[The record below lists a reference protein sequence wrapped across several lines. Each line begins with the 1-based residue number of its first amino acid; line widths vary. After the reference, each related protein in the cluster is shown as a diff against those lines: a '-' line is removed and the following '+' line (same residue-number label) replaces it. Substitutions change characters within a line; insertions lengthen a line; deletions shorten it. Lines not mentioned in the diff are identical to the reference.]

1 MTGSILVPES
11 PVQSNMMA
19 MSLTP
24 APPHL
29 LSRLDPIIGPAIIP
43 FDTLP
48 NWSSMTSMSSKR
60 PKLSL
65 KTSDLTSTYVNSTTS
80 RNDVNVHSATT
91 PTNLNT
97 FNNTFD
103 LTYRPS
109 PISTVPSPGPSLSR
123 RPTILNAQSSPY
135 TLNLPFGV
143 NSILKNSPLP
153 QSIRRPSLAT
163 ASASPRTGGRRIFFP
178 APKKVTFKPILE
190 EEIVTKEYVTRHA
203 DLTSSDEDTT
213 TSDSDSSHQKSDDR
227 KDDTNRRIIRVDE
240 SSRGRNKRK
249 TINTFERSVSED
261 RGRPDRSR
269 STSERRTKRKKRR
282 WEWTITQSTASS
294 EATGSPEIKADDPNT
309 QDEERREGEIDNS

>member
-1 MTGSILVPES
+1 M
-11 PVQSNMMA
+11 
-19 MSLTP
+19 
-24 APPHL
+24 
-29 LSRLDPIIGPAIIP
+29 
-43 FDTLP
+43 
-48 NWSSMTSMSSKR
+48 
-60 PKLSL
+60 
-65 KTSDLTSTYVNSTTS
+65 
-80 RNDVNVHSATT
+80 
-91 PTNLNT
+91 
-97 FNNTFD
+97 
-103 LTYRPS
+103 
-109 PISTVPSPGPSLSR
+109 
-123 RPTILNAQSSPY
+123 
-135 TLNLPFGV
+135 
-143 NSILKNSPLP
+143 
-153 QSIRRPSLAT
+153 
-163 ASASPRTGGRRIFFP
+163 
-178 APKKVTFKPILE
+178 
-190 EEIVTKEYVTRHA
+190 TKEYVTRHA